1 MIKPSLAASFYLQFF
16 DIWKKERD
24 RERGNKAP
32 LSRTPLDSGVSV
44 LTYLPICCLPLSTY
58 SQVDD
63 RMEGQGQAEKDS
75 LPMRVYSDFNSYHFT
90 VFALLDTVE

>member
-1 MIKPSLAASFYLQFF
+1 MIFGR
-16 DIWKKERD
+16 KKEI
-24 RERGNKAP
+24 ERGNKAP
-32 LSRTPLDSGVSV
+32 LSRTPLDSGGSV

-63 RMEGQGQAEKDS
+63 RMEGQDQAEKDS